1 MTHDMDD
8 MLAMLQKY
16 LVFDL
21 VEHFGDIRFRD
32 ENNLIQVM
40 KDIYAKTKRSFVIL
54 IDEWDC
60 LFREYQQDQNAQKKY
75 LDFLCGQ
82 KLLQQTYV
90 YGNKGRPANLYRLTA
105 AGEAALHRQKQD

>member
-40 KDIYAKTKRSFVIL
+40 KDIYA
-54 IDEWDC
+54 E
-60 LFREYQQDQNAQKKY
+60 
-75 LDFLCGQ
+75 
-82 KLLQQTYV
+82 
-90 YGNKGRPANLYRLTA
+90 NKAFFCDSDR
-105 AGEAALHRQKQD
+105 